1 MNQFSTQGVNEQ
13 VARGGTS
20 DDDANFVKDQPFD
33 GGDEFGFDRGQIGSD
48 PDWRLGGIGWPWEEE
63 DGGSVGEED
72 RVIIDGGEKVRV
84 VYHPTGF
91 SGSDFTQFFAR
102 YAS

>member
-48 PDWRLGGIGWPWEEE
+48 PDWRLGGIG
-63 DGGSVGEED
+63 
-72 RVIIDGGEKVRV
+72 
-84 VYHPTGF
+84 
-91 SGSDFTQFFAR
+91 
-102 YAS
+102 